1 MYDNNIPARVSNDE
15 QFIRE
20 PHWPVATV
28 SKMIKPHVKITGK
41 GYISCQRDCTSASIV
56 TRIPTRRFG
65 NQTLLGY
72 AYDTMRTEVPSSA
85 GTVRK

>member
-28 SKMIKPHVKITGK
+28 SKMIEPHTSKLL
-41 GYISCQRDCTSASIV
+41 ISV
-56 TRIPTRRFG
+56 T
-65 NQTLLGY
+65 
-72 AYDTMRTEVPSSA
+72 
-85 GTVRK
+85 